1 MNFKESLKNFF
12 SPNRKKVILV
22 FILEFVLTLSL
33 LSFQDRLADWQIYL
47 ISPSTLYL
55 ESTVNPLTVTQYQL
69 AFHGAVSNV
78 IALIYLY
85 FLSCVIFR
93 ITQIGRRK

>member
-78 IALIYLY
+78 IVLIYLY